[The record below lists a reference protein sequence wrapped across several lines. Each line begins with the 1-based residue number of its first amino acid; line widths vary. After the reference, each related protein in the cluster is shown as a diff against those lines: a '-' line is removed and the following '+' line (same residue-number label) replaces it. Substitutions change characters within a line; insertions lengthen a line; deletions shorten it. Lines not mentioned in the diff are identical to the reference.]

1 MNTIVLRNPLS
12 VYLELIKVRIAALVA
27 LSTAAG
33 VVLYSGQLSWP
44 IIPATLG
51 IFLLAAGSA
60 ALNEYQERE
69 LDRLMRRTEG
79 RPIPAGLVSPSHALK
94 IVVLLMLLG
103 ALVLALGTNRTTLA
117 LGLLNVV
124 WYNGIYTPLK
134 TRTAYA
140 VFPGA
145 LIGAIPPL
153 AGWAAAGGNLL
164 DPQAIILGVV
174 FFVWQ
179 IPHFWLLLLNF
190 GQDYER
196 AGFPSLT
203 RTFNRI
209 QLGRLTFMWLAI
221 TAMVVMALP
230 LYGIGRSTTV
240 QLLLLGYGGWLLYKS
255 RWLLKPQARSLIYRR
270 AFGYINLYV
279 MLVMLT
285 LVLHRL
291 GILPS

>member
-1 MNTIVLRNPLS
+1 MNTVVLRHPLS

-33 VVLYSGQLSWP
+33 VVLYSGQLSGTLVL
-44 IIPATLG
+44 ATLG
-51 IFLLAAGSA
+51 IFLLASGSA

-79 RPIPAGLVSPSHALK
+79 RPIPAGLISPESALK
-94 IVVLLMLLG
+94 IVAVLMLLG
-103 ALVLALGTNRTTLA
+103 ALVLAFGTNPTALA

-145 LIGAIPPL
+145 VIGAIPPL
-153 AGWAAAGGNLL
+153 AGWAAAGGGLFT
-164 DPQAIILGVV
+164 PQAAILGVV

-230 LYGIGRSTTV
+230 LYGIGRSAPV
-240 QLLLLGYGGWLLYKS
+240 QVLLLSYGAWLLYKS
-255 RWLLKPQARSLIYRR
+255 RWLLGPRVRSLMYRR

-285 LVLHRL
+285 LVFHRL
-291 GILPS
+291 GFLP